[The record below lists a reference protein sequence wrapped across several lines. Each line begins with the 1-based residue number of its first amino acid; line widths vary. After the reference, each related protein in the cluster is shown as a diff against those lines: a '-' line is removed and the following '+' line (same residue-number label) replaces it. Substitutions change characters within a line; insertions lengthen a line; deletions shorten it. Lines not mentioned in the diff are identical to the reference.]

1 MELHTGF
8 DLSGLELPQPD
19 ALSIEHSK
27 RLVERMIERIDD
39 NGGLIGFD
47 EYMRMAMYEPGLG
60 DYSADAIKFGAF
72 GDFVTAPE
80 ISPLFGNSIA
90 RQARAL
96 IEQGAAPRLLEFGAG
111 SGRLCGQILQAM
123 PELESY
129 RILDLSAEL
138 VQRQQYYLGQLL
150 DEAQYARIE
159 WLTAL
164 PGHFDGIVVAN
175 EVLDAMPV
183 HLLHKKGGWSELG
196 VGFDGER
203 LVWKTFDARQQPLEA
218 IERIEACHGELPQDY
233 RCELNLNLRPWF
245 RALAQS
251 CDRAIV
257 LVIDYGHEQ
266 AAYYH
271 PARLRG
277 TLECYYQHRQHS
289 DPLVYP
295 GLQDITAS
303 VDFDACADAAE
314 AAGFGAVGLVSQRRF
329 LIENGLLEDAQ
340 RLARGCDTHE
350 QLALSQQ
357 VKTLTMPD
365 EMGQQFKVLALAKGI
380 EVEMPALRRGSG
392 VG

>member
-8 DLSGLELPQPD
+8 DLSGLELPEPD
-19 ALSIEHSK
+19 AQAIEFSK
-27 RLVERMIERIDD
+27 RLVGRMLERIEDS
-39 NGGLIGFD
+39 GGLIGFD

-60 DYSADAIKFGAF
+60 YYSGNAIKFGAF

-80 ISPLFGNSIA
+80 ISPLFGNCIA

-111 SGRLCGQILQAM
+111 SGRLCGQILQAL

-129 RILDLSAEL
+129 RILDLSNDL
-138 VQRQQYYLGQLL
+138 VQRQQYYLSQLL
-150 DEAQYARIE
+150 DEARYARIE

-164 PGHFDGIVVAN
+164 PKHFDGIVVAN

-183 HLLHKKGGWSELG
+183 HLLYKNGGWSELG

-203 LVWKTFDARQQPLEA
+203 LVWKTFAAREQPLEA
-218 IERIEACHGELPQDY
+218 IRKVEARHGELPPDY
-233 RCELNLNLRPWF
+233 RCEVNLNLAPWF

-251 CDRAIV
+251 CDRAVV

-271 PARLRG
+271 PSRSRG

-314 AAGFGAVGLVSQRRF
+314 AAGFDAVGLVSQRHF

-340 RLARGCDTHE
+340 RQAQGCDTHE

-365 EMGQQFKVLALAKGI
+365 EMGQEFKVLALAKDI
-380 EVEMPALRRGSG
+380 EAEMPAMRRGSG